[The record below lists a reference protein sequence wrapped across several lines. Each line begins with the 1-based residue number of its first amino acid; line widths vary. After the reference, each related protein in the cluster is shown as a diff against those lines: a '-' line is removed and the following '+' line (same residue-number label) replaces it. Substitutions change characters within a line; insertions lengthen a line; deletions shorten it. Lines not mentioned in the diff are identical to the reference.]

1 MGVLANRLAIVTG
14 GGNGIGEGIALEFAA
29 EGAKVAVVD
38 IDFEGAKRV
47 VARLLGSGATALA
60 AQADVSN
67 EASVASMVSTVVEH
81 FGAINILV
89 NNAGKDPRYV
99 WHEMSV
105 EQWDHIQAVNLRS
118 CFLCARA
125 VFPYFKK
132 QGSGKIINISSVT
145 FWRGR
150 PQNLVHYIASK
161 GGVIGFTR
169 ALACDVGEFNIQV
182 NAITPGGVET
192 EKEKKYATPEMLAAF
207 VALQALPRRVLPKDI
222 ARAAVF
228 LASADSDVITGQ
240 TLNVDAGLAMH

>member
-1 MGVLANRLAIVTG
+1 MGVLGNRVAIVTG

-29 EGAKVAVVD
+29 EGAKVVVVD

-47 VARLLGSGATALA
+47 VARIEGSGATALA
-60 AQADVSN
+60 VQADVSN
-67 EASVASMVSTVVEH
+67 EASVASMVSTVAER
-81 FGAINILV
+81 FGGINILA
-89 NNAGKDPRYV
+89 NNAGQDPRYV
-99 WHEMSV
+99 WHMMSV

-118 CFLCARA
+118 CFLCARG